1 MYRSMCIFLSNCQFR
16 YLSTLP
22 MYRTAEHPSYLCQ
35 LPYVPTLPR
44 YRPAKASF
52 YLSLIHPY
60 YSHYLLTD
68 LPNNL
73 HIYLLACLPTYLHYL
88 CTDLPNHLP
97 IYLSACLP
105 TYITCIQQLSHI
117 HSIMYLNVLDRL
129 AIFTQIRFKEISME
143 WNEM

>member
-22 MYRTAEHPSYLCQ
+22 MYRTAEHPSFLCQ

-52 YLSLIHPY
+52 YLYVSLPIYISSFNLSLIHPY
-60 YSHYLLTD
+60 YSHYLLTY

-73 HIYLLACLPTYLHYL
+73 HIYLFACLFTYIHYL

-105 TYITCIQQLSHI
+105 TYITCIQ
-117 HSIMYLNVLDRL
+117 
-129 AIFTQIRFKEISME
+129 
-143 WNEM
+143 